1 MNPDSPNPTPPPS
14 FTPPT
19 SPAPPPSPNPPQAP
33 APAQRVE
40 PPLPETLNLR
50 SLFEALLRSPRALVR
65 RLADPGHGAFVPFL
79 VIAMLSLV
87 VFGGVLGSFAMGAQ
101 MWAAPLKIT
110 AGLLI
115 AGIICYPSLYIFS
128 CLAGSQAGASQLA
141 ATFAGMLALAGLLLL
156 GFAPAVWIFT
166 QATDSLGF
174 MGVLSLASWL
184 IALIFGFR
192 FLKDAVSS
200 TGAVSKGPFSV
211 WSIIFLLVTLQM
223 TTSLRPILGR
233 SNHLLT
239 SEKKFFI
246 QHWIESSGEV
256 LDDKKPQSASA
267 TTPENP

>member
-1 MNPDSPNPTPPPS
+1 MNQDSTPPPPHHWYSPESSPPTPPS
-14 FTPPT
+14 TATATP
-19 SPAPPPSPNPPQAP
+19 
-33 APAQRVE
+33 RIE

-65 RLADPGHGAFVPFL
+65 RLADPGHGAFIPFL
-79 VIAMLSLV
+79 VIAVLSLI
-87 VFGGVLGSFAMGAQ
+87 VFGAVLGSFAMGAQ

-141 ATFAGMLALAGLLLL
+141 ATFAGMLALSGLLLL

-166 QATDSLGF
+166 QATNSLGF
-174 MGVLSLASWL
+174 MGVLALASWL
-184 IALIFGFR
+184 VALIFGFR
-192 FLKDAVSS
+192 FLKDAVSA

-239 SEKKFFI
+239 DEKKFFI
-246 QHWIESSGEV
+246 QHWIESSGEE
-256 LDDKKPQSASA
+256 LDAKKATATTTA
-267 TTPENP
+267 TTPQSR

>member
-1 MNPDSPNPTPPPS
+1 MNQDNTPPP
-14 FTPPT
+14 PHHWY
-19 SPAPPPSPNPPQAP
+19 SPDASAPPPPQGQPP
-33 APAQRVE
+33 APSNHRIE

-65 RLADPGHGAFVPFL
+65 RLADPGHGAFLPFL
-79 VIAMLSLV
+79 VIAILSLI
-87 VFGGVLGSFAMGAQ
+87 VFGGVLGSFAMGVQ

-115 AGIICYPSLYIFS
+115 AGLICFPSLYIFS
-128 CLAGSQAGASQLA
+128 CLAGSQAGAAQLA
-141 ATFAGMLALAGLLLL
+141 ATFTGMLALAGLLLL

-166 QATDSLGF
+166 QATNSLGF
-174 MGVLSLASWL
+174 MGLLSLAAWL

-223 TTSLRPILGR
+223 TTSLRPILGT

-239 SEKKFFI
+239 DEKKFFI
-246 QHWIESSGEV
+246 QHWIESVGEE
-256 LDDKKPQSASA
+256 LPNKQKTAATNSSA
-267 TTPENP
+267 TPQ

>member
-1 MNPDSPNPTPPPS
+1 MNQDSPNPTPS

-19 SPAPPPSPNPPQAP
+19 APAPPPSPYGPQPP
-33 APAQRVE
+33 APVPRTE

-50 SLFEALLRSPRALVR
+50 SLFEALLRSPRTLVR
-65 RLADPGHGAFVPFL
+65 RLADPGHGALLPFL
-79 VIAMLSLV
+79 GIAILSLI
-87 VFGGVLGSFAMGAQ
+87 VFGAVLGSFAMGTQ

-115 AGIICYPSLYIFS
+115 AGLICYPSLYIFA

-166 QATDSLGF
+166 QATNSLGF
-174 MGVLSLASWL
+174 MGVLALAAWF

-239 SEKKFFI
+239 DEKKFFI
-246 QHWIESSGEV
+246 QHWIESSGEA
-256 LDDKKPQSASA
+256 LPDQQKAAS
-267 TTPENP
+267 TSSVTPR

>member
-1 MNPDSPNPTPPPS
+1 MNENSPNPTPP
-14 FTPPT
+14 F
-19 SPAPPPSPNPPQAP
+19 AP
-33 APAQRVE
+33 APLPSPYGPQPQAAPRVE

-50 SLFEALLRSPRALVR
+50 ALFEALLRSPRALVR
-65 RLADPGHGAFVPFL
+65 RLANPGHGAFIPFL
-79 VIAMLSLV
+79 VLAIVSLI
-87 VFGGVLGSFAMGAQ
+87 VFGAVLGSFAMGAQ

-128 CLAGSQAGASQLA
+128 CLAGSQAGAAQLA
-141 ATFAGMLALAGLLLL
+141 ASFVGMLALSGLLLL

-166 QATDSLGF
+166 QATNSLGF
-174 MGVLSLASWL
+174 MGFLALGAWL

-192 FLKDAVSS
+192 FLKDAV
-200 TGAVSKGPFSV
+200 GASGSVSKGPFSV

-233 SNHLLT
+233 ESWLLT

-246 QHWIESSGEV
+246 QHWIESAGEE
-256 LDDKKPQSASA
+256 LPDQNAAANSSN
-267 TTPENP
+267 TTR

>member
-1 MNPDSPNPTPPPS
+1 MNQDNTPPPPHHWYS
-14 FTPPT
+14 PDSSTPPP
-19 SPAPPPSPNPPQAP
+19 PASTAP
-33 APAQRVE
+33 ITPRIE

-65 RLADPGHGAFVPFL
+65 RLADPGHGAFLPFL
-79 VIAMLSLV
+79 GIAVLSLI
-87 VFGGVLGSFAMGAQ
+87 VFGLVLGSFAMGTQ

-141 ATFAGMLALAGLLLL
+141 ATLAGMLALAGLLLL

-166 QATDSLGF
+166 QATNSLGF
-174 MGVLSLASWL
+174 MGLLSLAAWL

-192 FLKDAVSS
+192 FLKDAVGS

-223 TTSLRPILGR
+223 TTSLRPILGT

-239 SEKKFFI
+239 DEKKFFI
-246 QHWIESSGEV
+246 QHWIESAGEG
-256 LDDKKPQSASA
+256 LPEKSKTAA
-267 TTPENP
+267 TAATPR